1 MLKPLGVLLA
11 LVFLAVLLLY
21 MVFALWWM
29 VRAFKR
35 GHRKTSITLALTTM
49 AIAVFCAFALNALAP
64 KGGQTIAQ
72 LQLPGNREI
81 VVRHYRYGWFEYPRV
96 RFYARD
102 PNGVWT
108 SFIIISELVNARSTS
123 LKFDAT
129 KQEVTLDTA
138 GWYRVDFNDFVNIDG
153 GRGRAWQLASGVDP
167 RTEQL
172 NGITA
177 NPTSV
182 LIRQG
187 E

>member
-21 MVFALWWM
+21 MLFALWWM
-29 VRAFKR
+29 VRAFNR
-35 GHRKTSITLALTTM
+35 GYRKTSITLAFTSM
-49 AIAVFCAFALNALAP
+49 AIAVFCAFALHALAP

-72 LQLPGNREI
+72 LQLPDNREI
-81 VVRHYRYGWFEYPRV
+81 IVRLYRYGWFEYPRA
-96 RFYARD
+96 RFYASD
-102 PNGVWT
+102 QNGVWT
-108 SFIIISELVNARSTS
+108 SFVIISELVNARKPS
-123 LKFDAT
+123 LTFDAT
-129 KQEVTLDTA
+129 KQEVTLDSA
-138 GWYRVDFNDFVNIDG
+138 GWYRIDFNDFVNIDG
-153 GRGRAWQLASGVDP
+153 GRGKAWQLAPGVDP